1 MQKTRK
7 TQRKIILNRRI
18 HVSFTIHFK
27 QTLASKLLKFTVQQ
41 DSASTFYFS
50 RDYQFRSLFNYRSS
64 TPKLL
69 VISIFHFFS
78 LFSFSLLFFFLSS
91 STFFFETMSVNR
103 FAEFQNNQRNRQE
116 GASVQPTGGYEMR
129 PLLSTKG
136 DISSLQG
143 FLDEISHVKES
154 ITQINANV
162 NRIKSYQ
169 SSMLQIADA
178 NELAR
183 TRQSVDDLTTETQ
196 NIMTHVKQKLK
207 EIEPTARHT
216 DLAIRKNTFS
226 TVTQS
231 FMESIENHRRVSLE
245 FQKAEGQQ
253 LERQIKIANPNAT
266 PQEIQEAIAGAEQ
279 GRGAVFAQQLM
290 QSVGNEYRRQNAQNT
305 LDAVQERHEDIRR
318 LAKSVQEL
326 SLLFQE
332 MQEMLEA
339 QKHVLDT
346 VEQSAF
352 ESSKQIEEG
361 SGHIEKA
368 KVSAKA
374 TRRKKWI
381 CFFIFLIII
390 IILAIVLAIEI
401 PKRSSSSSTTN

>member
-1 MQKTRK
+1 
-7 TQRKIILNRRI
+7 
-18 HVSFTIHFK
+18 
-27 QTLASKLLKFTVQQ
+27 
-41 DSASTFYFS
+41 
-50 RDYQFRSLFNYRSS
+50 
-64 TPKLL
+64 
-69 VISIFHFFS
+69 
-78 LFSFSLLFFFLSS
+78 
-91 STFFFETMSVNR
+91 MSVNR
-103 FAEFQNNQRNRQE
+103 FAEFQNSQRDQV
-116 GASVQPTGGYEMR
+116 GAPGGQPTGGYEMR

-154 ITQINANV
+154 ITQINASV

-178 NELAR
+178 GELAR
-183 TRQSVDDLTTETQ
+183 NRQSVDDLTTETQ

-207 EIEPTARHT
+207 EIEPTSRHT

-231 FMESIENHRRVSLE
+231 FMEAIENHRRVSLE

-290 QSVGNEYRRQNAQNT
+290 QSVGSDYRRQNAENT

-326 SLLFQE
+326 SVLFQE

-346 VEQSAF
+346 VEQTAF
-352 ESSKQIEEG
+352 ESYKHIEEG
-361 SGHIEKA
+361 GVQIEKA
-368 KVSAKA
+368 TVLARA
-374 TRRKKWI
+374 VRHKKWI
-381 CFFIFLIII
+381 CCSIVLIIV

-401 PKRSSSSSTTN
+401 PKGNNNNSS